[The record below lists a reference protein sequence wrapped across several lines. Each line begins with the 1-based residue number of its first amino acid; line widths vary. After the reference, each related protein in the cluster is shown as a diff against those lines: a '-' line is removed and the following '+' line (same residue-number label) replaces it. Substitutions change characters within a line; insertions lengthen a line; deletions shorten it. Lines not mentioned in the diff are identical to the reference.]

1 MPVLDASV
9 QIALVN
15 RADGHREAARAW
27 YSRAIADGAE
37 VYAPWILLAEVGAGL
52 SRGLGDP
59 SLAHRAIER
68 IIAEGVV
75 QLVPVDSELAMR
87 AAAIAIEHRIRGC
100 DAVYV
105 ALAAS
110 LGEALVTFD
119 EQQSAR
125 AAGMVPVLRPDAGL
139 GKRA

>member
-1 MPVLDASV
+1 MPILDASV

-15 RADGHREAARAW
+15 QADRHREAARAW
-27 YSRAIADGAE
+27 YSRAIIGEAK

-59 SLAHRAIER
+59 SLAHRAVER

-75 QLVPVDSELAMR
+75 RLIPVDADLAGR
-87 AAAIAIEHRIRGC
+87 AARIAIEHRIRGC

-110 LGEALVTFD
+110 LDEALVTFD

-125 AAGMVPVLRPDAGL
+125 AAAVVCVLRPDAEARG
-139 GKRA
+139 